1 MKLTIQLTSLL
12 LLLASLNIQSIAQ
25 VSETDSNNKY
35 PDPERFEQAIR
46 QFEISDSLLA
56 PPTGAIV
63 CTGSSS
69 MRGWHSTIKE
79 DLSPL
84 TVIPRGFGGSNMNDA
99 LYYADRIVLSYKPRA
114 ILIYE
119 GDNDI
124 AQGISPEVIKDTF
137 LAFTKKIRKELP
149 KCRIYFISIKP
160 SISRW
165 GMWPDMTEANRLIAK
180 ECKKNKRLKFI
191 DVGSGML
198 DDTGEPLKE
207 IFKEDMLHMER
218 EGYLIWKDAVRK
230 VIVKK
235 ELFYEPDP
243 NASNCQ
249 D

>member
-1 MKLTIQLTSLL
+1 MKLTIQLSCLL
-12 LLLASLNIQSIAQ
+12 FLLANINIQSFAQ
-25 VSETDSNNKY
+25 ASGTEKSKY
-35 PDPERFEQAIR
+35 PDPERFENAIK
-46 QFEISDSLLA
+46 QFELSDSILV

-63 CTGSSS
+63 CVGSSS
-69 MRGWHSTIKE
+69 MRGWHSNIKE
-79 DLSPL
+79 DLTPL

-99 LYYADRIVLSYKPRA
+99 LYYADRIVLNYKPRA

-137 LAFTKKIRKELP
+137 MAFAGKIRKELP

-165 GMWPDMTEANRLIAK
+165 SMWPDMTEANQLIAK

-198 DDTGEPLKE
+198 DDTGKPQKE
-207 IFKEDMLHMER
+207 IFKEDMLHMKR
-218 EGYLIWKDAVRK
+218 EGYLIWKDAVRP
-230 VIVKK
+230 VLMKK
-235 ELFYEPDP
+235 ELFHEPETVTNDCE
-243 NASNCQ
+243 N
-249 D
+249 